1 MNSYYYLDAANQ
13 QQGPLDGNLL
23 PSKGVTAQTLVWA
36 NGMAEWT
43 PDPVLEVELAQAA
56 GQVAEL
62 QPLFVAQPAP
72 QPAPQPAYQQPA
84 QPAYQQPQP
93 AYQQPQP
100 QPAYQ
105 QPAAGAPAK
114 PDNYLVWAI
123 LSTICC
129 CLVTGIISIVYSTKV
144 DGLYAAG
151 QYAEA
156 QAAAKSAKNWALGG
170 AIAAAVIWLLYII
183 IYGIYFHEHFY
194 DAFLMDYRPIST
206 DYAVIF
212 KLFDTL
218 HNGYP

>member
-43 PDPVLEVELAQAA
+43 PA

-62 QPLFVAQPAP
+62 QPLFMAQPAP

-183 IYGIYFHEHFY
+183 IYVVILGG
-194 DAFLMDYRPIST
+194 AFFAAS
-206 DYAVIF
+206 
-212 KLFDTL
+212 
-218 HNGYP
+218 GGSW

>member
-43 PDPVLEVELAQAA
+43 PA

-62 QPLFVAQPAP
+62 QPLFAVAQPAA
-72 QPAPQPAYQQPA
+72 APQPAPA
-84 QPAYQQPQP
+84 QPAYQ
-93 AYQQPQP
+93 QP

-129 CLVTGIISIVYSTKV
+129 CLITGIVSIVYSTKV

-170 AIAAAVIWLLYII
+170 AIAAGVIWLLYIL
-183 IYGIYFHEHFY
+183 IYVVILGG
-194 DAFLMDYRPIST
+194 
-206 DYAVIF
+206 AVAAS
-212 KLFDTL
+212 
-218 HNGYP
+218 GGW

>member
-43 PDPVLEVELAQAA
+43 AA

-62 QPLFVAQPAP
+62 QPLFAAQPAAAP
-72 QPAPQPAYQQPA
+72 AQPAQPAYQQPAQPAYQQPA

-93 AYQQPQP
+93 AYQQPAYQ

-105 QPAAGAPAK
+105 QPAQPAAGAPAK

-123 LSTICC
+123 LTTICC
-129 CLVTGIISIVYSTKV
+129 CLITGIVSIVYSTKV

-156 QAAAKSAKNWALGG
+156 QAAAKSAKTWAIVGAILGGIVYLIYVIYVLLLGG
-170 AIAAAVIWLLYII
+170 ALFAAGSGSW
-183 IYGIYFHEHFY
+183 
-194 DAFLMDYRPIST
+194 
-206 DYAVIF
+206 
-212 KLFDTL
+212 
-218 HNGYP
+218 